1 MKQPRVKLH
10 FTHPTPPDGMRTI
23 DLTRFKHLNRK
34 AIAYELEHKKLP
46 PEHILIKIAFVF
58 ENNSQLKQQA
68 ASNK

>member
-1 MKQPRVKLH
+1 
-10 FTHPTPPDGMRTI
+10 MRTI

-34 AIAYELEHKKLP
+34 AIAYELEHKKLL

-58 ENNSQLKQQA
+58 ENNSQLKQHA